1 MKVVKVSKNLL
12 NPVRLPGM
20 GRSIEVFGLS
30 ESEVLEIRSSFTRR
44 ELVVEFEEQPGQQL
58 PVVQLWAN
66 PHGSDVTLFV

>member
-1 MKVVKVSKNLL
+1 MKVFKVSQNLL
-12 NPVRLPGM
+12 NPIRLPGM

-30 ESEVLEIRSSFTRR
+30 EAEVVEIRSAFAQR
-44 ELVVEFEEQPGQQL
+44 ELFVEFEEEPGQQL

>member
-12 NPVRLPGM
+12 NPIRLPGM

-30 ESEVLEIRSSFTRR
+30 DVEVAEIRSAFAHQ
-44 ELVVEFEEQPGQQL
+44 ELVVEFEEDPGQQV